1 MTATST
7 ASTTTNAAA
16 RQLVTF
22 RLADDQFAVDVFAVE
37 RVLRYTAPSMLPNL
51 PPWIDGV
58 IEHGGRV
65 VPVIDLR
72 TRFGLPRLSP
82 RPEHRILVLAVGDE
96 LLGVTVD
103 SVHEVMSVAPE
114 DIASPPPLFRGLHAD
129 YLRGLVYG
137 EGSLIIFLD
146 VARVL
151 TSSELLELTQAS
163 ASHG

>member
-1 MTATST
+1 MTA
-7 ASTTTNAAA
+7 ASAQ
-16 RQLVTF
+16 QLVIF
-22 RLADDQFAVDVFAVE
+22 RLGEDQFAVDILAVE
-37 RVLRYTAPSMLPNL
+37 RVLRYSAPAILPNL

-58 IEHGGRV
+58 IEHGDRV
-65 VPVIDLR
+65 VPLIDLR
-72 TRFGLPRLSP
+72 TRFGMPRLSP
-82 RPEHRILVLAVGDE
+82 RPEHRILVLAVGED

-114 DIASPPPLFRGLHAD
+114 DIAAPPTLFRGLHAD

-151 TSSELLELTQAS
+151 TSSELLELTQAT